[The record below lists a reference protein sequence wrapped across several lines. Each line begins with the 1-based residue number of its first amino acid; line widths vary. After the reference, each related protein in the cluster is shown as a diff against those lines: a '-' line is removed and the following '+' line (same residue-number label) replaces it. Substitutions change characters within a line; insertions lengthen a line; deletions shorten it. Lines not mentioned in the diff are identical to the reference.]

1 MTTTSVNKSWQRA
14 LGQTALKE
22 QKLWSQTPSF
32 CIILPMFNEE
42 TAAVACIERIAEH
55 LNAINCPAS
64 IIAVND
70 GSTDSTAQVLEL
82 LQKTTAN
89 LIVETHPQNL
99 GYGAANRTGFLAA
112 KREGFVYA
120 IVMDADGTQEPR
132 FIERFFEPMRH
143 SIDFIK
149 ASRYIK
155 GSAVVGVT
163 AQRRLV
169 SWIGNI
175 IARIILRLPLTDY
188 TNGFRAIK
196 TDLACKLITKER
208 GFSMLVEEVALSKSF
223 KASFAEI
230 PYVLT
235 ARQEEGSQSKFVYST
250 QVYKNYLGCLF
261 KR

>member
-1 MTTTSVNKSWQRA
+1 MGTETIARGSQKTLSRSASSHSTS
-14 LGQTALKE
+14 
-22 QKLWSQTPSF
+22 KLPSF

-42 TAAVACIERIAEH
+42 CAASECILSIWNH
-55 LNAINCPAS
+55 LKTLRCEAS
-64 IIAVND
+64 IIVVDD
-70 GSTDSTAQVLEL
+70 GSTDNTAIVLKNLLGQVPC
-82 LQKTTAN
+82 
-89 LIVETHPQNL
+89 LIIEKHETNK
-99 GYGAANRTGFLAA
+99 GYGAANRTGFFAA
-112 KREGFVYA
+112 QREGFEYA

-132 FIERFFEPMRH
+132 FIERFFEPMSR
-143 SIDFIK
+143 SVDFIK

-169 SWIGNI
+169 SWIGNLV
-175 IARIILRLPLTDY
+175 ARIILRLPLTDY

-208 GFSMLVEEVALSKSF
+208 GFSMLVEEVALSKSI

-235 ARQEEGSQSKFVYST
+235 ARTEEGSQSKFVYST

>member
-1 MTTTSVNKSWQRA
+1 M
-14 LGQTALKE
+14 
-22 QKLWSQTPSF
+22 
-32 CIILPMFNEE
+32 
-42 TAAVACIERIAEH
+42 
-55 LNAINCPAS
+55 
-64 IIAVND
+64 
-70 GSTDSTAQVLEL
+70 
-82 LQKTTAN
+82 
-89 LIVETHPQNL
+89 

-196 TDLACKLITKER
+196 TDLACKLITKSVDFR
-208 GFSMLVEEVALSKSF
+208 
-223 KASFAEI
+223 
-230 PYVLT
+230 
-235 ARQEEGSQSKFVYST
+235 
-250 QVYKNYLGCLF
+250 C
-261 KR
+261 